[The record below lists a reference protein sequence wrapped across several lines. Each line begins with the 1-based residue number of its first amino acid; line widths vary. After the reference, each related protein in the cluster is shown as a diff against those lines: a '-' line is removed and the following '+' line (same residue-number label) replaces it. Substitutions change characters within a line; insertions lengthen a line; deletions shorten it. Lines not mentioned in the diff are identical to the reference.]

1 MYLHFCQAFVRMQSE
16 LIWIIFRKEGFTMK
30 KACIFLADGFETIEG
45 LTVVD
50 VLRRAGIET
59 WTVSVKE
66 SKNVVTSN
74 GISLQADKLFDE
86 VDYDEMDI
94 LILPG
99 GTVGTD
105 NLNAHHGVKVLTEK
119 FAREGK
125 YVAAICA
132 APGILGDMG
141 LLRGKKAV
149 CHPSRKAHLKDALFI
164 DEPAVCDGNIITGR
178 AMAASLEFALLI
190 LEKLAG
196 GDAVSLV
203 NEGIVYRKE

>member
-1 MYLHFCQAFVRMQSE
+1 
-16 LIWIIFRKEGFTMK
+16 MK
-30 KACIFLADGFETIEG
+30 NACIFLADGFETIEG

-50 VLRRAGIET
+50 VLRRAGIEIF
-59 WTVSVKE
+59 TVSVGG
-66 SKNVVTSN
+66 SRNVVTSN
-74 GISLQADKLFDE
+74 GISLQADKMFDE

-99 GTVGTD
+99 GTVGTE
-105 NLNAHHGVKVLTEK
+105 NLETHHGVRALTEK
-119 FAREGK
+119 FVRDGK

-141 LLRGKKAV
+141 LLKGRKAV
-149 CHPSRKAHLKDALFI
+149 CHPSRREHLRDAVLV

-190 LEKLAG
+190 LKKLSG
-196 GDAVSLV
+196 ENAVSKV
-203 NEGIVYRKE
+203 KEGIAY